1 MNLLQEKA
9 LVFDCAADRL
19 FGILH
24 LPTSNP
30 RPLGVLIVVGGPQY
44 RAGSHRQFV
53 LMGRALAAAGY
64 PVLRFDHRG
73 IGDSD
78 GAPRSFEELDE
89 DVHAALDALHTE
101 VPALRG
107 SVIFGLC
114 DAASAALMYCQNDR
128 RLVGL
133 ILANPWV
140 HTESGAA
147 KAYVRH
153 YYGNRLLQASFWRK
167 VASGEFDVVGSLRD
181 LLRKAWTSY
190 RGEEDEAARAG
201 FRGRMLDGLSRFR
214 GRVLLLVSGRDLP
227 AAEFMDLCETKDWW
241 RAALRRP
248 NIEVRRYEHA
258 DHTFSA
264 ADVLALVMADCSS
277 WLDAS
282 RTDDSGDLQ
291 WH

>member
-1 MNLLQEKA
+1 MNLSHEKA
-9 LVFDCAADRL
+9 LLFDCAADRL

-24 LPTSNP
+24 LPSSNP

-53 LMGRALAAAGY
+53 LMARALAAAGY

-78 GAPRSFEELDE
+78 GAPRSFEDLDQ
-89 DVHAALDALHTE
+89 DIRAALDALHTE

-107 SVIFGLC
+107 SVILGLC

-128 RLVGL
+128 RVVGL

-167 VASGEFDVVGSLRD
+167 VASGEFDVVGSMRD
-181 LLRKAWTSY
+181 LLRKVWASSGGA
-190 RGEEDEAARAG
+190 GEDTARAG
-201 FRGRMLDGLSRFR
+201 FRGRMLDGLSRFP
-214 GRVLLLVSGRDLP
+214 GRILLLVSGRDLT
-227 AAEFMDLCETKDWW
+227 AAEFMDLCDTESRW
-241 RAALRRP
+241 RGALGRP
-248 NIEVRRYEHA
+248 NIEVRRYERS

-264 ADVLALVMADCSS
+264 TDGLALATSDCAS
-277 WLDAS
+277 WLEGVSS
-282 RTDDSGDLQ
+282 R
-291 WH
+291 

>member
-1 MNLLQEKA
+1 MNLSHEKA

-19 FGILH
+19 LGILH
-24 LPTSNP
+24 VPSSNP
-30 RPLGVLIVVGGPQY
+30 RPIGVLIVVGGPQY

-53 LMGRALAAAGY
+53 LMARALAAAGY

-78 GAPRSFEELDE
+78 GAPRSFEELDQ
-89 DVHAALDALHTE
+89 DVRAALDALHTE

-107 SVIFGLC
+107 SVILGLC

-133 ILANPWV
+133 ILTNPWV

-153 YYGNRLLQASFWRK
+153 YYGNRLLQLSLWRK
-167 VASGEFDVVGSLRD
+167 VVSGEFDVVGSVRD
-181 LLRKAWTSY
+181 LLRKVWASS
-190 RGEEDEAARAG
+190 RGAGEDAARAG
-201 FRGRMLDGLSRFR
+201 FRGRMLDGLSRFP
-214 GRVLLLVSGRDLP
+214 GRILLLVSGRDLT
-227 AAEFMDLCETKDWW
+227 AAEFMDLCETENRW
-241 RAALRRP
+241 RAALGRP
-248 NIEVRRYEHA
+248 NIEVRRYERA

-264 ADVLALVMADCSS
+264 TDGLARATSDCAS
-277 WLDAS
+277 WLEGVSS
-282 RTDDSGDLQ
+282 R
-291 WH
+291 